1 MEHNFNL
8 VTNDQHH
15 LEIGGLDTVEL
26 VQKYQTPLVVY
37 DVSKIKQQIA
47 GFKTVFEQNNVDYE
61 ISYASKAF
69 SCLGIYQLMQKE
81 NLHLDVVSGG
91 ELFTAQQAG
100 FDLSKVSFHGNN
112 KSLAEIE
119 TAVEAGVGII
129 VLDNFDE
136 IDLLSN
142 YLADTHQQANV
153 LMRITPGISA
163 HTHNYI
169 QTGQEDSKFG
179 FDLNSG
185 QAEKALKIILANPD
199 LIMKGFHSHIGSQI
213 FEVNGFEMAAE
224 KLVDLAHDWY
234 RKYDY
239 QPEVI
244 NVGGGFGIAYTNED
258 KPLAPEVFVDAIIK
272 KIKEKTTE
280 YGLQMPAIWIEPGR
294 SIVGPAGYNL
304 YTVGSRKEVPGKD
317 AYVSV
322 DGGMGDNIR
331 PALYQAEYEAV
342 VANKMNQE
350 TVETVRVA
358 GKYCESGDI
367 LIQQAA
373 LPKTQPGDVVAMLNT
388 GAYGYSMASN
398 YNRNLK
404 PAVVFVENGQDKLAI
419 KRQTYQDLI
428 QLENQLY

>member
-1 MEHNFNL
+1 M
-8 VTNDQHH
+8 
-15 LEIGGLDTVEL
+15 
-26 VQKYQTPLVVY
+26 
-37 DVSKIKQQIA
+37 
-47 GFKTVFEQNNVDYE
+47 
-61 ISYASKAF
+61 
-69 SCLGIYQLMQKE
+69 
-81 NLHLDVVSGG
+81 
-91 ELFTAQQAG
+91 
-100 FDLSKVSFHGNN
+100 
-112 KSLAEIE
+112 
-119 TAVEAGVGII
+119 
-129 VLDNFDE
+129 
-136 IDLLSN
+136 LL
-142 YLADTHQQANV
+142 L
-153 LMRITPGISA
+153 
-163 HTHNYI
+163 
-169 QTGQEDSKFG
+169 
-179 FDLNSG
+179 
-185 QAEKALKIILANPD
+185 
-199 LIMKGFHSHIGSQI
+199 
-213 FEVNGFEMAAE
+213 
-224 KLVDLAHDWY
+224 
-234 RKYDY
+234 
-239 QPEVI
+239 
-244 NVGGGFGIAYTNED
+244 
-258 KPLAPEVFVDAIIK
+258 K